1 MKKLSS
7 ICIAF
12 LITSSCLFNSFLLTG
27 EAVSDSAKAAI
38 LIDADSGKVL
48 YEHNSKKRLPMA
60 STTKIMS
67 ALLAVESGSLDEQF
81 KVDDNAIKVEGSSMG
96 LKSGDFVTQRDLCY
110 GMMLPSGND
119 AANATA
125 VRVSGSIENFVS
137 LMNKRAKEIGLK
149 STNFVTPSGLDDY
162 TDNHYSTASDMATL
176 TAYALKNETFAEI
189 CSTKS
194 VKLKFGNPPYDRWLS
209 NTNKLIGACEGI
221 IGVKTGF
228 TDKAKRCLV
237 SACRRDGTTLICV
250 TLNDPNDWKDH
261 SNLYE
266 FGFSQYKRISLK
278 PKISSFKVPIVG
290 SDDDT
295 VSASCRNE
303 IKVSVHNDEEDKIT
317 QVVVLNQVNYA
328 PITNG
333 EQLGY
338 VNYYIDKRLIGQTE
352 IVSYESVCKEETEP
366 SFFEKLFARIWRAM

>member
-1 MKKLSS
+1 MKKLSR

-12 LITSSCLFNSFLLTG
+12 LITSSCLLNSFLLNG
-27 EAVSDSAKAAI
+27 EAVSDSAKATI
-38 LIDADSGKVL
+38 LIDADSGRVL
-48 YEHNSKKRLPMA
+48 YEHNSNKKLPMA

-67 ALLAVESGSLDEQF
+67 ALLAVESGNLDDQF

-96 LKSGDFVTQRDLCY
+96 LKSGDLVTQRDLCY

-162 TDNHYSTASDMATL
+162 TDKHYSTASDMAKL
-176 TAYALKNETFAEI
+176 TAYALKNKTFAEI
-189 CSTKS
+189 CSAKS

-261 SNLYE
+261 ADLYN
-266 FGFSQYKRISLK
+266 FGFSQYKSVSLK
-278 PKISSFKVPIVG
+278 PKICSFKVPLVG

-295 VSASCRNE
+295 VSASCNNV
-303 IKVSVHNDEEDKIT
+303 IKVNVHSEDEDKIT
-317 QVVVLNQVNYA
+317 QVVVLNQINYA
-328 PITNG
+328 PIITG
-333 EQLGY
+333 DKLGY
-338 VNYYIDKRLIGQTE
+338 VKYYIDDRLIGQTE
-352 IVSYESVCKEETEP
+352 IISDVSVCEEEAEL
-366 SFFEKLFARIWRAM
+366 SFFEKLFARIWR